1 MASKVSVICSSCVT
15 CSSIMLLFDRAKQ
28 TPRSALSS
36 SRVPSASYTV
46 LSFGNRSLVPKSPEV
61 PRSPFLVYNIAL
73 VSCRCRLGRYLHH
86 VYIAHAAYTRKLLFL
101 FGFICA
107 LIYNELGVIY
117 VWEVGNHFLVP
128 LFVYRLVWGQLIHVV
143 KAR

>member
-1 MASKVSVICSSCVT
+1 MLKWCDLLFFNAFFAPASSAWMIKRCCCTAPTSF
-15 CSSIMLLFDRAKQ
+15 LFDRAKQ

-36 SRVPSASYTV
+36 SRVPSASYTG

-101 FGFICA
+101 FGLICA
-107 LIYNELGVIY
+107 LIYN
-117 VWEVGNHFLVP
+117 
-128 LFVYRLVWGQLIHVV
+128 
-143 KAR
+143 